1 MRPCKLTMSYH
12 DHVSLWC
19 LSLGR
24 SISHHLPWRY
34 ICTAKKCDKVR
45 QQNNIK
51 SSTWKASGNPKSLP
65 ISHIHSTSNR
75 DTFTPFLAFSLPPR
89 TTSNSMGQHVVRNH
103 VCLCWMVCNLSVLP
117 QVLGS
122 TSQKASNFQVC
133 QHGWQKINKKTWS
146 PSTFQTS
153 ALEFGTFKPFQAYQL
168 TILEPAEVL
177 PPSTQSLSI
186 FRSLS
191 PHES

>member
-1 MRPCKLTMSYH
+1 MSHCDASHEDIASLTTFRGVTFVMQ
-12 DHVSLWC
+12 
-19 LSLGR
+19 R
-24 SISHHLPWRY
+24 I
-34 ICTAKKCDKVR
+34 TCDKVW
-45 QQNNIK
+45 QHSNIRY
-51 SSTWKASGNPKSLP
+51 STWKASGNPKSLSIRSP
-65 ISHIHSTSNR
+65 QRHIHSTSNQ

-122 TSQKASNFQVC
+122 TSQKASNFQVDAVA
-133 QHGWQKINKKTWS
+133 N
-146 PSTFQTS
+146 
-153 ALEFGTFKPFQAYQL
+153 EMFKPFQAYQL

-186 FRSLS
+186 FRSPS
-191 PHES
+191 PHESCRPWSSQTFFNFFAFWAKC